1 MLFKICLVIF
11 TFALRRSSWG
21 PISIRYDNCTNN
33 KQHSYQVW
41 QTNNKHMFITGSHQ
55 KCWKQ
60 AKYVE
65 KEKKRRVWF
74 KQVWKLSNWPILIYL
89 TRLAPSLDQTALD
102 SAILLQGLIW
112 FSPLSCDSCFS
123 RVSVGEF
130 CLATQV
136 INQPSFVHQADVTS
150 QKNATTRV
158 LLHQSP
164 FPDFGN
170 PC

>member
-21 PISIRYDNCTNN
+21 PISIRYDNCTNKQHLSGMKN
-33 KQHSYQVW
+33 KQ
-41 QTNNKHMFITGSHQ
+41 QTHVHHWIT
-55 KCWKQ
+55 WKMLETSQ
-60 AKYVE
+60 ICK

-74 KQVWKLSNWPILIYL
+74 KQVWKLSHWPILICL